1 VSSPLEQR
9 YRRVLRLLPAGYRQ
23 AWEEDMVASFLQSA
37 EDTRSD
43 RPTLGERLSVV
54 WLATRLRLNGSH
66 AAPGWAVWYHVVY
79 GIGLLVLLYQAVA
92 ATATAGSTVGF
103 LATSEFGVGRW
114 YAPSLLSRFVGLL
127 WVAAFACLVL
137 RRVAAARTLATLA
150 ALAAIGV
157 TIGIVVEYGP
167 LPEPFGLGNLSR
179 LGWLVVSAAIVI
191 VVPKDAKASPS
202 VWFGA
207 YLVGSAVVLTFELRA
222 FWPALFVPWPWPGF
236 GNLTSVSSVALI
248 AALAVAFARIRS
260 APHWL
265 LAIGIVAG
273 GLGGIRL
280 ARWSEQQVPPF
291 DVPARIS
298 LTTMLDLALIGLA
311 VVALAVGLLLGR
323 RHNTALAREP

>member
-1 VSSPLEQR
+1 LEQR
-9 YRRVLRLLPAGYRQ
+9 YRRVIRLLPAEYRQ

-37 EDTRSD
+37 EGTRSD

-66 AAPGWAVWYHVVY
+66 AAPRWALWYHVVY

-92 ATATAGSTVGF
+92 ATATAGYTVGF
-103 LATSEFGVGRW
+103 IVTSESGGEGWFGTL
-114 YAPSLLSRFVGLL
+114 LLSRFVGLL

-137 RRVAAARTLATLA
+137 RRVAAARTFATLA

-157 TIGIVVEYGP
+157 TVGIVVEYGP
-167 LPEPFGLGNLSR
+167 YPDPLGLGNLSR
-179 LGWLVVSAAIVI
+179 LGWLVVSAASVI
-191 VVPKDAKASPS
+191 FVPKDAKASPS
-202 VWFGA
+202 VWFSA

-222 FWPALFVPWPWPGF
+222 FVPALFVAWPWPGI
-236 GNLTSVSSVALI
+236 GNLASVSSVALI
-248 AALAVAFARIRS
+248 AALAAAFARARS

-280 ARWSEQQVPPF
+280 ARWSVQRVPPF
-291 DVPARIS
+291 EDPVRMG
-298 LTTMLDLALIGLA
+298 LTTMLDLALIGPA
-311 VVALAVGLLLGR
+311 VVALAVGLLVVW
-323 RHNTALAREP
+323 RHTTALAREP